1 MSELLQAF
9 VDFWLIFAGFIGI
22 FIFGAGIFMLAGLI
36 ALLVEAIFSG
46 LLLLLGRVLG
56 WKEDQHYRRYDDY

>member
-1 MSELLQAF
+1 MTELLQAI
-9 VDFWLIFAGFIGI
+9 VNFWLIFAGFIGI

-36 ALLVEAIFSG
+36 AVLVEAIFSV

-56 WKEDQHYRRYDDY
+56 WKEGQHYRR